1 MILIKD
7 DFLEKEFS
15 IYIDTCS
22 LLSDYSEAFWN
33 YILPYLR
40 KYGQTVIVIPAVL
53 NELIKHSENAE
64 NKELARKSQQVL
76 CLLQSLEKE
85 SLACMGNWYDHTYA
99 DQDFITLFRS
109 KSKKESVL
117 LITQDKELAA
127 NVLALKEP
135 NLSVRRILVD
145 GSLSEIKLKEKA
157 SFWFMLCNKI
167 VNFLFLSA
175 EDRLSKQGVCKLC
188 KKRMDTRYMKKGIC
202 ATCLKKGTIHR
213 CKRCGKK
220 MLYPHY
226 LRYVEKAKPFIYC
239 DSCYLFRKQIYETRV
254 CESCGNRFAIT
265 QGEVEFYKSKN
276 WVLPKRCKNCRKQ
289 RK

>member
-127 NVLALKEP
+127 NVLSLKEP
-135 NLSVRRILVD
+135 NL
-145 GSLSEIKLKEKA
+145 
-157 SFWFMLCNKI
+157 
-167 VNFLFLSA
+167 
-175 EDRLSKQGVCKLC
+175 
-188 KKRMDTRYMKKGIC
+188 
-202 ATCLKKGTIHR
+202 
-213 CKRCGKK
+213 
-220 MLYPHY
+220 
-226 LRYVEKAKPFIYC
+226 
-239 DSCYLFRKQIYETRV
+239 
-254 CESCGNRFAIT
+254 
-265 QGEVEFYKSKN
+265 
-276 WVLPKRCKNCRKQ
+276 
-289 RK
+289 